1 MKSRSF
7 NLGIMAI
14 ALLTAGASQ
23 AGVGYSFTDLGTLG
37 GQFSRANAINNA
49 GQIVGYSY
57 TAGNAAFH
65 AMLWQG
71 ATATDLGTLGGQ
83 YSEAKAINNAG
94 KIVGNAYTA
103 AVAPHATLWSG
114 TTVTDLGVLATPV
127 RYSSDAYGIN
137 SAGRIVGLSGQDLT
151 VWNGATVTNLTA
163 LTGLAMAT
171 GINDSGQIA
180 GMGYAPNG
188 VIYSATAARVTG
200 TTLTFLDRL
209 NGVDNY
215 ANAINNAGQVVGYS
229 DDTKNGIQHAAL
241 WNGTTATDLGAL
253 GGTLSRANAI
263 NNLGQ
268 IVGNY
273 YTLGGIQFAQQRAA
287 MWTWNGTMSV
297 AVDLNTFLT
306 DSEKQDGWVLQ
317 TALGINDNGWI
328 VGNAINNRVG
338 GNHAYLLSSP
348 LPVPEPTTY
357 AMLTAG
363 LALIG
368 GLARRR
374 RRSGDTA

>member
-1 MKSRSF
+1 
-7 NLGIMAI
+7 
-14 ALLTAGASQ
+14 
-23 AGVGYSFTDLGTLG
+23 LGTLG
-37 GQFSRANAINNA
+37 GK
-49 GQIVGYSY
+49 
-57 TAGNAAFH
+57 
-65 AMLWQG
+65 
-71 ATATDLGTLGGQ
+71 
-83 YSEAKAINNAG
+83 YSEAKAINGAGQIVGSANTASEARHATLWNGAATSDLGTFAAGPARFTSDANDINNSG
-94 KIVGNAYTA
+94 KIVG
-103 AVAPHATLWSG
+103 
-114 TTVTDLGVLATPV
+114 
-127 RYSSDAYGIN
+127 
-137 SAGRIVGLSGQDLT
+137 Q
-151 VWNGATVTNLTA
+151 A
-163 LTGLAMAT
+163 LTGSFAFDAALWNGPVVGNLTSQTGLTMAT
-171 GINDSGQIA
+171 AINDSGQVA

-188 VIYSATAARVTG
+188 AIYSATAARVTG
-200 TTLTFLDRL
+200 ATLTFLGRL
-209 NGVDNY
+209 NGADNY

-241 WNGTTATDLGAL
+241 WNGTTVTDLGAL

-263 NNLGQ
+263 NNVGQ

-287 MWTWNGTMSV
+287 MWTWNGTTAV

-328 VGNAINNRVG
+328 VGNAINNKVG

-357 AMLTAG
+357 AMLMAG

-368 GLARRR
+368 GLVRRR
-374 RRSGDTA
+374 HRPGDTA